1 MKTSKREW
9 SQSLKRRAPE
19 GSKEWDLFNA
29 AETGYEEAEALK
41 NYGPKAASAR
51 NRANRA
57 FKKAWALREQRL
69 NQKFDVALVSGFL
82 I

>member
-19 GSKEWDLFNA
+19 GSDEWNLFNK

-41 NYGPKAASAR
+41 NRGPAACRAR
-51 NRANRA
+51 NRASRA

-69 NQKFDVALVSGFL
+69 NQVSLASGFL